1 MDKLEGKV
9 RAPKRAGG
17 RTKIH
22 NNCEGLSEEVII
34 AKNLRTPPG
43 SVESAKTRENM
54 MQEIRRLQALRWY
67 QYKYIIPRWEVL
79 FAMKHPWSDVTALK
93 SGWTKDKRGP
103 PPKDADPT
111 TLKTKKD
118 FPEVAEAPRIA
129 AEKREATKA
138 RKIAAAQGA
147 GPSAAPKGTKKTT
160 RRAKKADVQS
170 PPAASSKDDV
180 NNDADVESENALE
193 EAPSKVI
200 AKKYKK
206 SGNKGISFRE
216 PNFVPLEQV
225 LTRPIWSQMLLLPQ

>member
-1 MDKLEGKV
+1 MITALKMLFFENQSVHVRILSIFPSFLSARRIMAELERNV
-9 RAPKRAGG
+9 RAPKKAGG

-43 SVESAKTRENM
+43 SQESAKSRENR

-79 FAMKHPWSDVTALK
+79 FALKNPCSDVTALK

-103 PPKDADPT
+103 PPKNADPT

-118 FPEVAEAPRIA
+118 FPEVAEARRIA

-138 RKIAAAQGA
+138 RKIAAAQSA
-147 GPSAAPKGTKKTT
+147 GPSAAPKGSNKTT
-160 RRAKKADVQS
+160 RRAKKANV
-170 PPAASSKDDV
+170 PPRTKL
-180 NNDADVESENALE
+180 NL
-193 EAPSKVI
+193 
-200 AKKYKK
+200 KKHLKK
-206 SGNKGISFRE
+206 
-216 PNFVPLEQV
+216 
-225 LTRPIWSQMLLLPQ
+225 LLRKLL